1 MVCGKKNSEKMRIR
15 INNIKDNAMIRRTVS
30 CLCNVSV
37 GSHAAFLPGNTD
49 GQFRKILDE
58 IERNSTTLAVY
69 GKSTEAQKIGNRTG
83 LAPENPEIELGYL
96 PGIHGGAHAKIS
108 E

>member
-1 MVCGKKNSEKMRIR
+1 M
-15 INNIKDNAMIRRTVS
+15 
-30 CLCNVSV
+30 SV
-37 GSHAAFLPGNTD
+37 GSHAAFARNTD

-83 LAPENPEIELGYL
+83 LAPENLR
-96 PGIHGGAHAKIS
+96 
-108 E
+108 